1 MVNLLWS
8 LLLVACLCA
17 CTLRAGKSSEMM
29 CQKRLSTTRPRERE
43 RGDIPRGTCNSS
55 HSSSS
60 LSQLGSLLSLICAL
74 LCRCVRCVSVYTV
87 WLNIWN
93 ALLMNIYFNTLLIFG
108 SLPFVCFV
116 LQVDKRKQCADS
128 CWLRSLA
135 GQKTTRIINR
145 QQPAKLQPTTNNNNN
160 NIDFYIRNAFL
171 KANKGNALH
180 ANIAAS
186 SLEATSHSHTHTQTH
201 HIHYNTLHTP
211 THTQLDW

>member
-1 MVNLLWS
+1 MQQFTQQQQQQQSVPTWVTALSNLCFIMS
-8 LLLVACLCA
+8 LCALCLC
-17 CTLRAGKSSEMM
+17 LHGVVEHLK
-29 CQKRLSTTRPRERE
+29 
-43 RGDIPRGTCNSS
+43 
-55 HSSSS
+55 
-60 LSQLGSLLSLICAL
+60 CA
-74 LCRCVRCVSVYTV
+74 
-87 WLNIWN
+87 
-93 ALLMNIYFNTLLIFG
+93 FNEYLFQHFTNFWI
-108 SLPFVCFV
+108 SPVCFCVV

-186 SLEATSHSHTHTQTH
+186 SLEATSHSHTNTPHTLQ
-201 HIHYNTLHTP
+201 HT
-211 THTQLDW
+211 THTHTHTT